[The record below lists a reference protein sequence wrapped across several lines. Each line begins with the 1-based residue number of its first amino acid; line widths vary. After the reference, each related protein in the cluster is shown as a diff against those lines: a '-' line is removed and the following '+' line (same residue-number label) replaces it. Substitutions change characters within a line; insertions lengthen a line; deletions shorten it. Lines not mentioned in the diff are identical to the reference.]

1 VSWKINVPRP
11 QPLPA
16 AQPFFGDV
24 VPFAMSK
31 GKSPAARKTS
41 TRQIARNAVKGG
53 PKSVKK
59 DKRAGAGRGQK
70 G

>member
-1 VSWKINVPRP
+1 
-11 QPLPA
+11 
-16 AQPFFGDV
+16 
-24 VPFAMSK
+24 MSK
-31 GKSPAARKTS
+31 SKSQAARKTS
-41 TRQIARNAVKGG
+41 TQQIARNAVKGG

>member
-1 VSWKINVPRP
+1 MAKRKTIPNDR
-11 QPLPA
+11 QR
-16 AQPFFGDV
+16 QE
-24 VPFAMSK
+24 
-31 GKSPAARKTS
+31 AARASVK
-41 TRQIARNAVKGG
+41 QIAKNAVRGG

>member
-1 VSWKINVPRP
+1 
-11 QPLPA
+11 
-16 AQPFFGDV
+16 
-24 VPFAMSK
+24 MSK
-31 GKSPAARKTS
+31 SKSLAARKTS

>member
-1 VSWKINVPRP
+1 MKKP
-11 QPLPA
+11 
-16 AQPFFGDV
+16 
-24 VPFAMSK
+24 
-31 GKSPAARKTS
+31 KSAGQDAKNRS

>member
-1 VSWKINVPRP
+1 MIKIKPDAKSKADP
-11 QPLPA
+11 K
-16 AQPFFGDV
+16 AQ
-24 VPFAMSK
+24 
-31 GKSPAARKTS
+31 S
-41 TRQIARNAVKGG
+41 TKQIARNAVKGG

>member
-1 VSWKINVPRP
+1 MIRIKPEPKTKDGPR
-11 QPLPA
+11 QA
-16 AQPFFGDV
+16 AETQ
-24 VPFAMSK
+24 
-31 GKSPAARKTS
+31 S
-41 TRQIARNAVKGG
+41 TKQIAKDAVQGG